1 MHGGDGEKADAT
13 TLIYVYIGVASVG
26 TLSFGFLMTEEVP
39 TSEEGE
45 EEVRLSL
52 SEKLLRSFLLIKE
65 PKFALMIAVIFY
77 SGIEQA
83 FIFSIF
89 TGKIITPSVGQ
100 ENIGF
105 IMATFGA
112 IDTVASLIMGKI
124 ADNWGPHIVAL
135 TGGFCQLSVMVAYFI
150 GLKFVSVKW
159 FHDYSYL
166 LYLTAGVWAIGD
178 AAFNLF
184 PNYVMSVLFT
194 DNAEAA
200 FATLK
205 FFQALGSVL
214 PFLLGPLLFLELII
228 ACFIGVLII
237 AFVCLAFLHF
247 FVQPINGASPQE
259 PQAEAINTTNK
270 ISD

>member
-1 MHGGDGEKADAT
+1 
-13 TLIYVYIGVASVG
+13 LVS
-26 TLSFGFLMTEEVP
+26 SWP
-39 TSEEGE
+39 
-45 EEVRLSL
+45 RL
-52 SEKLLRSFLLIKE
+52 
-65 PKFALMIAVIFY
+65 V
-77 SGIEQA
+77 
-83 FIFSIF
+83 
-89 TGKIITPSVGQ
+89 
-100 ENIGF
+100 
-105 IMATFGA
+105 A

-150 GLKFVSVKW
+150 GLKFVSGTPCFRHDHSTIVVKW

-205 FFQALGSVL
+205 FFQVNTFKFPLFLIALGSRKCPPV
-214 PFLLGPLLFLELII
+214 PFGTAPVFGIDYCLFYWSFDHRLRLFGIFAFFRPTYQRRFSPRTAGPKLSIRPI
-228 ACFIGVLII
+228 K
-237 AFVCLAFLHF
+237 LAIDFPEAKMSRF
-247 FVQPINGASPQE
+247 RIVECE
-259 PQAEAINTTNK
+259 P
-270 ISD
+270 